1 MNILVL
7 AAGDTRN
14 GDSKAYPIWLEESD
28 GILMIER
35 QAQALCLR
43 EEVRFIYAF
52 RSIDIANFH
61 VDDIVNQIVPNV
73 SVIEIRRD
81 TSGAACT
88 ALLAVDQVDMD
99 AELIV
104 TSATDFSAVDY
115 DAVLSSFRKAG
126 ADVGVLSFE
135 SLHPR
140 YSYLRLREERWV
152 EEAAEKR
159 PISRHANAGFYWYAQ
174 AGDFFSSLQTMIAKD
189 VQTDGVFYISP
200 SLNELVLLGRKI
212 MAWKLKGDEYRP
224 LKDQRQVNTFSQ
236 AWDVRDR
243 NAA

>member
-1 MNILVL
+1 MNILIL

-14 GDSKAYPIWLEESD
+14 GDAKAYPIWLEESD
-28 GILMIER
+28 GLLMLER
-35 QAQALCLR
+35 QAHALRLR
-43 EEVRFIYAF
+43 EEARFVYAF

-61 VDDIVNQIVPNV
+61 VDEIVKQIVPNV
-73 SVIEIRRD
+73 SVVEIRRD

-88 ALLAVDQVDMD
+88 ALLAIDQVEMD

-140 YSYLRLREERWV
+140 YSYLRLKDGHWV

-159 PISRHANAGFYWYAQ
+159 PISRHANAGFYWYAR
-174 AGDFFSSLQTMIAKD
+174 ASDFFLSLQAMIAKD
-189 VQTDGVFYISP
+189 VHTDGVFYISP

-212 MAWKLKGDEYRP
+212 MAWRLKGDEYRP
-224 LKDQRQVNTFSQ
+224 LKDQRQVNTFNQ
-236 AWDVRDR
+236 TWDVQER
-243 NAA
+243 NAT